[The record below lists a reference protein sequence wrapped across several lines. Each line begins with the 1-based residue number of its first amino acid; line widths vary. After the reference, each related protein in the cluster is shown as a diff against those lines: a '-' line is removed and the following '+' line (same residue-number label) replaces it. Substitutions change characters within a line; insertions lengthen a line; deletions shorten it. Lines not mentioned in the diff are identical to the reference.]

1 MRNYPNPFNSI
12 TNISYHIPDANM
24 VILRVYDMLG
34 REVITLVNEEKTG
47 GYYSVHWDGKDSL
60 GRKAVSGM
68 YFYQLRFED
77 QIVTHK
83 MILMR

>member
-12 TNISYHIPDANM
+12 TNISYHIPGANM
-24 VILRVYDMLG
+24 VILRVYDIFG
-34 REVITLVNEEKTG
+34 REVITLVNEEQTT
-47 GYYSVHWDGKDSL
+47 GYYSVPWDSKDYL
-60 GRKAVSGM
+60 GRNVASGM

-77 QIVTHK
+77 QMVTNK